1 MMLIK
6 LLTSNI
12 SCCKIS
18 IAQGLNGKTIY
29 TGFFVSVYKLRT
41 WHGTQVSAVENSWG
55 LCSDVFMHL
64 HGSLM
69 ALLSPFTLCLFTL
82 HLYQFI
88 SLVSGA
94 NKLISS
100 LEKSAIEFA

>member
-1 MMLIK
+1 MGRL
-6 LLTSNI
+6 
-12 SCCKIS
+12 
-18 IAQGLNGKTIY
+18 Y
-29 TGFFVSVYKLRT
+29 TQVFFVSVYELRT
-41 WHGTQVSAVENSWG
+41 WHRTQVSAVENSWG

-100 LEKSAIEFA
+100 LEKSAIVCLKFKSSDMNVYHAEMGF